1 MKRLLGLLLVMG
13 MVGCGGGDEGPP
25 ADDDVPT
32 ATPKNPPAQIAVIDP
47 VAELENLRAK
57 IARNDNGEVVALNL
71 YGTQVTDAGL
81 VHLAELT
88 SLTSLTLART
98 QIADAGTLIQTEG
111 GVNENGSCPL
121 NVS

>member
-1 MKRLLGLLLVMG
+1 MCNNTWPTIPKEVNSVVFQKRNSLTNDVTDAGLVHLK
-13 MVGCGGGDEGPP
+13 E
-25 ADDDVPT
+25 PT
-32 ATPKNPPAQIAVIDP
+32 N
-47 VAELENLRAK
+47 LETVSL
-57 IARNDNGEVVALNL
+57 I
-71 YGTQVTDAGL
+71 GTQVTDAGL